1 MDILEKRKMTHKMKR
16 YLEYKINKRELA
28 EKTVKDD
35 SNSNVTKKPV
45 VVDSSNDP
53 FKKEEKQEAMK

>member
-1 MDILEKRKMTHKMKR
+1 MKR

-35 SNSNVTKKPV
+35 SNSNVTKKSV

>member
-1 MDILEKRKMTHKMKR
+1 MKR

-28 EKTVKDD
+28 EKTVKDN
-35 SNSNVTKKPV
+35 SISNVTKKPV